1 MWRSPLGDILK
12 YVPTGVTRFP
22 KENDIHP
29 ASKRHGLRS
38 SSVTRDERLL
48 LTGMVETHPEGN
60 ELPSQQGNPSHSLN
74 TFCLDS

>member
-1 MWRSPLGDILK
+1 MCPLGRPI
-12 YVPTGVTRFP
+12 FP
-22 KENDIHP
+22 KKNDIHQ

-48 LTGMVETHPEGN
+48 STGMVETHLEGN